1 LTVAEMRQALADMRD
16 SAPLDAMRRR
26 FQESRANIMRLAGRE
41 GVELAIPEVLRE
53 AGAAD

>member
-1 LTVAEMRQALADMRD
+1 
-16 SAPLDAMRRR
+16 MRRR